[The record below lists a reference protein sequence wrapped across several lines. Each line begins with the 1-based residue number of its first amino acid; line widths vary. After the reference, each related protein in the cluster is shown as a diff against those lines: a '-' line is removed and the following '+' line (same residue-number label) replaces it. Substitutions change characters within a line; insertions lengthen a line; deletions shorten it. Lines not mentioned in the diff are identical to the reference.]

1 MMIHN
6 LTDRERLIA
15 DLVWGCQS
23 TEHFQQV
30 ILTLPL
36 QQRQQA
42 AAILQLIE
50 MGGDDVTDVAEAAE
64 IIDKIRTR

>member
-15 DLVWGCQS
+15 DLVWGCQT

-30 ILTLPL
+30 ILSLPL

-42 AAILQLIE
+42 AAILHLIE
-50 MGGDDVTDVAEAAE
+50 MGGDDIEDVTEAAE
-64 IIDKIRTR
+64 IIDRIRKK

>member
-15 DLVWGCQS
+15 DLVWGCQNS
-23 TEHFQQV
+23 EQFQQV

-36 QQRQQA
+36 PQRQQA
-42 AAILQLIE
+42 AAILHLIE
-50 MGGDDVTDVAEAAE
+50 MGGDLIEDVAEAAE
-64 IIDKIRTR
+64 IIDRIRKR